1 VIKALFSYKWLAIF
15 SNERYNQN
23 ERNLFWENKSMEKS
37 ILLVDNDVYTTQ
49 KIEEYLKIYG
59 FQLTSTKNA
68 QFGIST
74 LRSQKPDLI
83 LISDGVD
90 DMDMQA
96 FLERKKK
103 IMGAENIPVF
113 VFVGKAKIA
122 DVKMLLRQGAVETL
136 TRPVVLE
143 RLRKAVFHHLGITE
157 NPQEKHLITE
167 VFIREGIIVI
177 EIGGSLAHADITA
190 LKFRVLDTARTDQT
204 IKKRFYI
211 ILYGIEEENPSQSAF
226 DKLFDFVTY
235 FPRLPDSNVKILTSD
250 QNMIQLIKNSS
261 RASHFEIVDNYIG
274 GLNKLK
280 SLYLVNEENEVL
292 VEFLKPGIVLY
303 KNLYDKKGT
312 LVKEQG
318 KSFSTEELRKL
329 SERDVKKLYYTRK
342 AKIGSDRQILENED
356 VDVVMDSI
364 ELTGVVVPEELKDLS
379 TVRETKKQF
388 AINILIVNNNEDDL
402 MTLRDFFLERGFS
415 VSTSLDSKGA
425 LALIKNSLYDYVLID
440 LGLDNGNGLNFIKSM
455 KLLPRARDAQFILT
469 GRMVRNESVEQAIQL
484 GVKGFLTSPFD
495 LNRLSQI
502 IK

>member
-1 VIKALFSYKWLAIF
+1 MG
-15 SNERYNQN
+15 
-23 ERNLFWENKSMEKS
+23 KSV
-37 ILLVDNDVYTTQ
+37 LLVDNDGYTVE

-59 FQLTSTKNA
+59 FQLTATKNA
-68 QFGIST
+68 QFGVAA

-83 LISDGVD
+83 LISDGVGD
-90 DMDMQA
+90 TDIQV

-103 IMGAENIPVF
+103 IMGAENTPVI
-113 VFVGKAKIA
+113 VFVGKAKIG
-122 DVKMLLRQGAVETL
+122 DVKVLLRQGAVETL

-143 RLRKAVFHHLGITE
+143 RLRKAIFHHLGMAE
-157 NPQEKHLITE
+157 KPQEKHLITE
-167 VFIREGIIVI
+167 VFIREGIIII
-177 EIGGSLAHADITA
+177 EIGGSFTHADITA
-190 LKFRVLDTARTDQT
+190 LKFRILDTARTDQT

-211 ILYGIEEENPSQSAF
+211 ILYGVEGENPSQSMF

-261 RASHFEIVDNYIG
+261 RASRFEIVDNYID
-274 GLNKLK
+274 GLNRLK
-280 SLYLVNEENEVL
+280 ALYLVHEENEIL

-318 KSFSTEELRKL
+318 KCFSIEELRKL
-329 SERDVKKLYYTRK
+329 DERGIKKLYYTRK

-364 ELTGVVVPEELKDLS
+364 ELTGIVVPEELRDLS
-379 TVRETKKQF
+379 SVRETKKQF
-388 AINILIVNNNEDDL
+388 AINILIVNNNADDL
-402 MTLRDFFLERGFS
+402 RTLRDFFLKRGCS
-415 VSTSLDSKGA
+415 VSTSPDSKEA

-455 KLLPRARDAQFILT
+455 KLIPRVRDAQFILT
-469 GRMVRNESVEQAIQL
+469 GRMVKNESVEQAIRL

-495 LNRLSQI
+495 LSRLSQI